1 MGSGV
6 PVAWAL
12 ETMSIC
18 HHLPVTLLWP
28 WGQARLVRCWLWCL
42 ERLRGHSR
50 TCSPCQ
56 ALCAII
62 CPSAAWLEISISTQC
77 CCLGNWHSV
86 GARVQTV
93 ECARPGLLGAL
104 HPPSAQALLRVMA
117 GLVWGPCMLGT
128 VREAGR
134 GTNTTVLSAQIPR
147 MPCFPHLGLDNS
159 ELFHRASS
167 AGAAG
172 FGPELRLNPVS
183 ESWVWSLHLLLLLV
197 PASWPK
203 LCK

>member
-28 WGQARLVRCWLWCL
+28 WGQARLVRRWLWCL

-50 TCSPCQ
+50 TCSPCK
-56 ALCAII
+56 ALCALL

-86 GARVQTV
+86 GAQVQTV
-93 ECARPGLLGAL
+93 ECARPRCSGLCT
-104 HPPSAQALLRVMA
+104 HPLPKHRCGS
-117 GLVWGPCMLGT
+117 W
-128 VREAGR
+128 
-134 GTNTTVLSAQIPR
+134 
-147 MPCFPHLGLDNS
+147 LGLSGVPACWEQS
-159 ELFHRASS
+159 ERQ
-167 AGAAG
+167 AGAQTPLSCLSRSLGCPA
-172 FGPELRLNPVS
+172 FPIWIWTTASCFIGPA
-183 ESWVWSLHLLLLLV
+183 V
-197 PASWPK
+197 PEPLDLDLS
-203 LCK
+203 